1 MDLSEIYKT
10 DHGDLS
16 GMTILLLEKDGA
28 ETQKIE
34 KLLVDC
40 DRNYSVINATTLDE
54 AIDTIRRE
62 YLDVVIFN
70 LSYAGPDSLAALIQP
85 ALDLKKPYVLIAV
98 VDAGDDA
105 LGKEAA
111 KKGAEDY
118 LLKDE
123 LDTKLLGKSIN
134 QSIKCHHLRHRN
146 INLSLVDKVTGLLS
160 RRGFIMLAEQE
171 MKVAQ
176 RYGRKM
182 FLLFAEV
189 VELEE
194 RRERLGPVGYEDVLR
209 ESANILRH
217 SLRGAD
223 ILTSLENGSF
233 AGFVVGDPEE
243 SRYAI
248 GLRLRDN
255 LKELNSRH
263 IIGFKL
269 ELNMEFVLFDDE
281 APQSIEEMMKEAE
294 DKMAKKRKESK

>member
-1 MDLSEIYKT
+1 
-10 DHGDLS
+10 
-16 GMTILLLEKDGA
+16 
-28 ETQKIE
+28 
-34 KLLVDC
+34 
-40 DRNYSVINATTLDE
+40 
-54 AIDTIRRE
+54 
-62 YLDVVIFN
+62 
-70 LSYAGPDSLAALIQP
+70 
-85 ALDLKKPYVLIAV
+85 
-98 VDAGDDA
+98 
-105 LGKEAA
+105 
-111 KKGAEDY
+111 
-118 LLKDE
+118 
-123 LDTKLLGKSIN
+123 
-134 QSIKCHHLRHRN
+134 
-146 INLSLVDKVTGLLS
+146 
-160 RRGFIMLAEQE
+160 MLAEQE

-194 RRERLGPVGYEDVLR
+194 RRERLGTVGYEDVLR

-223 ILTSLENGSF
+223 ILTSLEKGSF

-269 ELNMEFVLFDDE
+269 ELDMEFVLFDDE

-294 DKMAKKRKESK
+294 GQMARKRKKS

>member
-1 MDLSEIYKT
+1 MDLSEVYKT

-16 GMTILLLEKDGA
+16 GMTILLLEKNGA
-28 ETQKIE
+28 EAEKIE
-34 KLLVDC
+34 GLLAGCGMD
-40 DRNYSVINATTLDE
+40 YTVIHAATLDE
-54 AIDTIRRE
+54 AIDIIRME

-70 LSYAGPDSLAALIQP
+70 LSYAGPDSLEALIQP

-98 VDAGDDA
+98 VAAGDET

-111 KKGAEDY
+111 KNGAEDY
-118 LLKDE
+118 LLKDV
-123 LDTKLLGKSIN
+123 LDARLLEKSIH

-146 INLSLVDKVTGLLS
+146 INLSLIDKVTGLLS

-189 VELEE
+189 AEMEE
-194 RRERLGPVGYEDVLR
+194 RKDRLGKVGCEDVLR

-223 ILTSLENGSF
+223 LLTSLENGSF

-248 GLRLRDN
+248 DLRMRNN

-263 IIGFKL
+263 ILGFKL
-269 ELNMEFVLFDDE
+269 ELNMKFVVFDDE
-281 APQSIEEMMKEAE
+281 SPQSIEEMMKEAE
-294 DKMAKKRKESK
+294 GLMARSRKEK

>member
-16 GMTILLLEKDGA
+16 GMTILLLEKEGIDT
-28 ETQKIE
+28 EKIE
-34 KLLVDC
+34 GLLADC
-40 DRNYSVINATTLDE
+40 GMDYNVIKAYALDD
-54 AIDTIRRE
+54 AIEIIRRE

-70 LSYAGPDSLAALIQP
+70 LSYAGPDSLSALIKP
-85 ALDLKKPYVLIAV
+85 ALDLNKPYVLIAL
-98 VDAGDDA
+98 VDASDAA
-105 LGKEAA
+105 LGKDAA

-118 LLKDE
+118 LLKSE

-134 QSIKCHHLRHRN
+134 QSLKCHHLRHRN
-146 INLSLVDKVTGLLS
+146 INLALIDKVTGLLS
-160 RRGFIMLAEQE
+160 RRGFFMLAEQE

-189 VELEE
+189 VDMEE
-194 RRERLGPVGYEDVLR
+194 RKERLGIVGCEDVLR
-209 ESANILRH
+209 ESANVLRH

-223 ILTSLENGSF
+223 ILTSLESGSF

-248 GLRLRDN
+248 GLRMRNN

-263 IIGFKL
+263 VLGFKL
-269 ELNMEFVLFDDE
+269 EINMEFVDFDED
-281 APQSIEEMMKEAE
+281 APQSIEEMLKEAE
-294 DKMAKKRKESK
+294 VQMAKKRKEG